1 MKNMLWGFVLIAI
14 GIVLGLNALDITDI
28 DLFFD
33 GWWTLFIII
42 PCFIDLFKDKDKTGN
57 IVGLVIGIFLLLS
70 CQGLID
76 FSSLWKMVVPVVLIL
91 IGLSFIF
98 KNTLSDSAK
107 KIKEINSKN
116 KENDKEI
123 LAVFSSQ
130 KVNVSDEKFEGSSI
144 SCVFGGVSLD
154 LREAKITSDI
164 VINATSVF
172 GGIDILVSDNVTVK
186 VNSTSI
192 FGGVDNKRENSS
204 DNRKIIYVNATC
216 LFGGVDIK

>member
-1 MKNMLWGFVLIAI
+1 MKNLLWGIVLIGI
-14 GIVLGLNALDITDI
+14 GVVLGLNALDITNI
-28 DLFFD
+28 NLFFD

-42 PCFIDLFKDKDKTGN
+42 PCFIDLFRDKDKTSN

-76 FSSLWKMVVPVVLIL
+76 FSSLWKMVVPIVLIL

-98 KNTLSDSAK
+98 KNTFSESAK
-107 KIKEINSKN
+107 KIKEINRNNS
-116 KENDKEI
+116 ESDKEI

-130 KVNVSDEKFEGSSI
+130 KVNVSDEKFDGASI

-154 LREAKITSDI
+154 LRGAKISSDI

-172 GGIDILVSDNVTVK
+172 GGIDILVSDNVNVK

-192 FGGVDNKRENSS
+192 FGGVDNKIENNS
-204 DNRKIIYVNATC
+204 DNKKTIYVNATC
-216 LFGGVDIK
+216 LFGGVDVK

>member
-1 MKNMLWGFVLIAI
+1 MKNMLWGIVLIAI
-14 GIVLGLNALDITDI
+14 GVVLGLNAFDITNI

-70 CQGLID
+70 CQELID
-76 FSSLWKMVVPVVLIL
+76 FSILWKMVVPVVLIL
-91 IGLSFIF
+91 VGLSFIF
-98 KNTLSDSAK
+98 KNTFSDSAK

-130 KVNVSDEKFEGSSI
+130 KVNVGDEKFEGSSI

-192 FGGVDNKRENSS
+192 FGGVDNKRENNS

>member
-1 MKNMLWGFVLIAI
+1 MKNMLWGIVLIVI
-14 GIVLGLNALDITDI
+14 GVVLGLNAFDITNI

-70 CQGLID
+70 CQELID
-76 FSSLWKMVVPVVLIL
+76 FSILWKMVVPVVLIL
-91 IGLSFIF
+91 VGLSFIF
-98 KNTLSDSAK
+98 KNTFSDSAK

-130 KVNVSDEKFEGSSI
+130 KVNVGDEKFEGASI

-192 FGGVDNKRENSS
+192 FGGVDNKRENNS

>member
-70 CQGLID
+70 CQELID

-91 IGLSFIF
+91 VGLSFIF
-98 KNTLSDSAK
+98 KNTFSDSAK

-130 KVNVSDEKFEGSSI
+130 KVNVGDEKFEGSSI

>member
-1 MKNMLWGFVLIAI
+1 MKNMLWGIVLIAV
-14 GIVLGLNALDITDI
+14 GIVLGLNALDITNI

-172 GGIDILVSDNVTVK
+172 GGIDILVSDNVNIK

-192 FGGVDNKRENSS
+192 FGGVDNKIENNS
-204 DNRKIIYVNATC
+204 DNKKTIYVNATC

>member
-1 MKNMLWGFVLIAI
+1 MKNMLWGIVLIAI
-14 GIVLGLNALDITDI
+14 GVVLGLNAFDITNI

-70 CQGLID
+70 CQELID

-91 IGLSFIF
+91 VGLSFIF
-98 KNTLSDSAK
+98 KNTFSDSAK

-130 KVNVSDEKFEGSSI
+130 KVNVGDEKFEGSSI

-192 FGGVDNKRENSS
+192 FGGVDNKRENNS